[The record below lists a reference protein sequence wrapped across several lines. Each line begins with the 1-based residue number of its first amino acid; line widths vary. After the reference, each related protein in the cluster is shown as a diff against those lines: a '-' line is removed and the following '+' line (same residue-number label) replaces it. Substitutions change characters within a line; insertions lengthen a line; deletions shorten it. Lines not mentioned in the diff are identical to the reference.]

1 MASSQPADPPVLEK
15 NRVLRQRNYR
25 AAIPKDVSGDM
36 DPFTAFCVVSST
48 VSLSLCVVGLPV
60 SFGSRAARAAA

>member
-1 MASSQPADPPVLEK
+1 MARPRPADPPVLE
-15 NRVLRQRNYR
+15 NNQRNYR

-36 DPFTAFCVVSST
+36 DPFTAFYVVSST

-60 SFGSRAARAAA
+60 SFGSRAA